1 LFGKLAKLKRTL
13 AINFTTPKTHGN
25 VVEELF
31 ALVDGCE
38 VGDFYLFR
46 NGSCNRND
54 TTFAV
59 FVRKEIIRGCGAEFF
74 GECLIR
80 NDF

>member
-1 LFGKLAKLKRTL
+1 MDVKLRLLFVQEWIG
-13 AINFTTPKTHGN
+13 
-25 VVEELF
+25 
-31 ALVDGCE
+31 
-38 VGDFYLFR
+38 
-46 NGSCNRND
+46 NRND

-74 GECLIR
+74 GKCLIR